1 MAVSSFNGPQL
12 SDAVSG
18 PRLAGVDWMMMEIGR
33 QRNYEI
39 LMQTAQALPNEEHL
53 TTNFERNISRY
64 TCMILH
70 AISPGM

>member
-1 MAVSSFNGPQL
+1 MAVSSLNGPQL

-39 LMQTAQALPNEEHL
+39 LMQTAQALPNEEH
-53 TTNFERNISRY
+53 
-64 TCMILH
+64 
-70 AISPGM
+70 